1 MKLLMISKIRVHK
14 IIQTTQ
20 IKHKTLQM
28 ITKIIEPLIK
38 ITRQK
43 ISCYSLIQI

>member
-14 IIQTTQ
+14 IIQITK

-28 ITKIIEPLIK
+28 ITKTIEPLIK

-43 ISCYSLIQI
+43 ISCYNLIQI